1 MSKIEDKNQQ
11 ISRQGTPQN
20 FPQYDKDF
28 GHYAESI
35 ITDAIMKELEGKI
48 IEIVEKGTEEDDYV
62 KKIDFWIKFKGVL
75 VPIGIQYT
83 ISDSE
88 EVIRKKEAYLKK
100 MNHFVPRGEKTDS
113 RINWQGN
120 ATAVLIRGEKKKLG
134 RYFEGRSGSTD
145 LPDDQRKEFI
155 RDFFSQLF
163 GELRKIGRNREL
175 SIITGPFLDY
185 QKKLTENKKRPRQ

>member
-1 MSKIEDKNQQ
+1 MSKIEDENRQ
-11 ISRQGTPQN
+11 ISSQGATQN

-35 ITDAIMKELEGKI
+35 IIDAIMKELEGEVV
-48 IEIVEKGTEEDDYV
+48 EIVEKGTEEDDKV
-62 KKIDFWIKFKGVL
+62 KKIDFWIKFKEVL

-88 EVIRKKEAYLKK
+88 EVIKKKEAYLKK
-100 MNHFVPRGEKTDS
+100 MNYSVPRGERTDS
-113 RINWQGN
+113 RINWHGN
-120 ATAVLIRGEKKKLG
+120 ATAVLVRGNKEELG
-134 RYFEGRSGSTD
+134 HYFEGKGDSTD
-145 LPDDQRKEFI
+145 LPDDQRKEFVG
-155 RDFFSQLF
+155 DFFSQLF

-185 QKKLTENKKRPRQ
+185 QNKLTKNKKRPRQ

>member
-1 MSKIEDKNQQ
+1 MSTIEDKNKQVF
-11 ISRQGTPQN
+11 RQGAPQN

-35 ITDAIMKELEGKI
+35 IINAIMKELEGEAV
-48 IEIVEKGTEEDDYV
+48 EIVEKGTEEDDKV

-88 EVIRKKEAYLKK
+88 EVIKKKETYLKK
-100 MNHFVPRGEKTDS
+100 MNYSVPRGKRTDS
-113 RINWQGN
+113 RIDWHGN
-120 ATAVLIRGEKKKLG
+120 ATAVLVRGNKETLG
-134 RYFEGRSGSTD
+134 HYFEGKGDSTD
-145 LPDDQRKEFI
+145 FPDKQRKEFVQ
-155 RDFFSQLF
+155 DFFSQLF
-163 GELRKIGRNREL
+163 SELRRIGKDREL

-185 QKKLTENKKRPRQ
+185 QKRLMENKKKPRQ